1 MIIYYYFS
9 RSRRPDAIPCT
20 SLVLQLM
27 DFEEQLAKKCNKKS
41 KKSNSA
47 VEVIFERLPLTAN
60 WKAKIKVAYPMLILL
75 LILSLLCKV
84 VYEILFESS
93 IFKEDNM
100 DEELVCY

>member
-1 MIIYYYFS
+1 
-9 RSRRPDAIPCT
+9 
-20 SLVLQLM
+20 M

-75 LILSLLCKV
+75 LILSLLLKV

-93 IFKEDNM
+93 IFKEDI
-100 DEELVCY
+100 DEELVCF

>member
-1 MIIYYYFS
+1 MLNIVVFS
-9 RSRRPDAIPCT
+9 RSRRPDAIPST

-27 DFEEQLAKKCNKKS
+27 DFEEQLAKKCKKS
-41 KKSNSA
+41 KKSS
-47 VEVIFERLPLTAN
+47 VDVIFESPLTAN